1 MRLAD
6 DFLDE
11 KAVPIEARRGRSGRS
26 EASGL
31 WQRRKNEKYL
41 NNFFKN
47 FRKTK
52 GGHFYFSENRTTDV
66 SFKKKKKNFFKF
78 KKAPSCAPSALRPLE
93 TSPPEPPS

>member
-66 SFKKKKKNFFKF
+66 SFKKKKKKFFKF

>member
-1 MRLAD
+1 MRRLFRSKPVEGGQGD
-6 DFLDE
+6 
-11 KAVPIEARRGRSGRS
+11 SGRS

-41 NNFFKN
+41 NNFFTN

-66 SFKKKKKNFFKF
+66 SFKKKKFFF
-78 KKAPSCAPSALRPLE
+78 F
-93 TSPPEPPS
+93 